1 MNLKEIFDKSINNK
15 KILFLGDSHTK
26 GLFNSFYLNKEF
38 YAQYDFS
45 AIRFL
50 LNFDFSYL
58 FERKD
63 FEIADYVVL
72 TYRLEEENLENFEKL
87 IIFLLKKNKKVII
100 SSRRNEY
107 LSDFKLRYKK
117 HWLIN
122 LTLADKFF
130 LDKNLKFIISDNE
143 IQNLNEI
150 YYLNKVN
157 VEIIQNINKKLK
169 DLSLKYNL
177 KFFNQNEY
185 LCEENKNFV
194 MELLQVEKDILCYGH
209 YTIDGSKFFGEQIY
223 KKNLFN
229 FE

>member
-1 MNLKEIFDKSINNK
+1 M
-15 KILFLGDSHTK
+15 GDSHTK

-87 IIFLLKKNKKVII
+87 IIFLLKQNKKVII

-157 VEIIQNINKKLK
+157 VEIIQNINKK
-169 DLSLKYNL
+169 
-177 KFFNQNEY
+177 
-185 LCEENKNFV
+185 
-194 MELLQVEKDILCYGH
+194 I
-209 YTIDGSKFFGEQIY
+209 
-223 KKNLFN
+223 
-229 FE
+229 